1 MSQPSE
7 QGATTEGTAPA
18 RPGKTLG
25 QVTEF
30 TMIVPLKPGGADR
43 IRERLNQGAQTR
55 EDAGKD
61 VRELVGTLHDLRT
74 IIIDND
80 TRLLFATTF
89 DGDWDSYINDFASTI
104 PDRLDAVFGECV
116 DYPGI
121 RSPEIKDYILTYQV
135 TADDWYSA
143 YPNPTV
149 KQIKKGQRV
158 LKAWEELLDASE
170 E

>member
-1 MSQPSE
+1 MAQQTTP
-7 QGATTEGTAPA
+7 ATTAPV

-30 TMIVPLKPGGADR
+30 TLILPLKPGGADR
-43 IRERLNQGAQTR
+43 LRETLNRVQQTR
-55 EDAGKD
+55 GGEGM
-61 VRELVGTLHDLRT
+61 LVDTLHDMRT

-89 DGDWDSYINDFASTI
+89 DGDWDSYISDFSTQI

-121 RSPEIKDYILTYQV
+121 RSPEITDYILKYQV

-143 YPNPTV
+143 YPNTTV

-158 LKAWEELLDASE
+158 LNAWEELLDTAD
-170 E
+170 

>member
-1 MSQPSE
+1 MAQ
-7 QGATTEGTAPA
+7 QTTTATNGSV

-30 TMIVPLKPGGADR
+30 TAIFPLNPGGA
-43 IRERLNQGAQTR
+43 ERTR
-55 EDAGKD
+55 ELLNRVATTRGTEAD
-61 VRELVGTLHDLRT
+61 VADRVGTLHDMRS

-89 DGDWDSYINDFASTI
+89 DGDWDTYISDFSTQI
-104 PDRLDAVFGECV
+104 PDQLDALFGECV

-121 RSPEIKDYILTYQV
+121 RSPGITDYILKYQV

-143 YPNPTV
+143 YPNTTV
-149 KQIKKGQRV
+149 KEVKKGQRV
-158 LKAWEELLDASE
+158 LKAWEEMLDTAE

>member
-1 MSQPSE
+1 LSQPTE
-7 QGATTEGTAPA
+7 QGATPEGTAPV

-43 IRERLNQGAQTR
+43 LRETLNKLRQSRGS
-55 EDAGKD
+55 EVHVVD
-61 VRELVGTLHDLRT
+61 TLHDMRSV
-74 IIIDND
+74 IIDND
-80 TRLLFATTF
+80 TRMLFATTF
-89 DGDWDSYINDFASTI
+89 DGDWDSYISDFASMM
-104 PDRLDAVFGECV
+104 PDQLDALFAECV

-121 RSPEIKDYILTYQV
+121 RSPEITDYILKYQV

-143 YPNPTV
+143 YPNATV

>member
-1 MSQPSE
+1 MAQ
-7 QGATTEGTAPA
+7 QTTTATTASA

-43 IRERLNQGAQTR
+43 LRETLNRAAQSR
-55 EDAGKD
+55 GSEGGSEGD
-61 VRELVGTLHDLRT
+61 LVGTLHDMRT

-80 TRLLFATTF
+80 TRMLFATTF
-89 DGDWDSYINDFASTI
+89 DGDWDSYISDFSSKI
-104 PDRLDAVFGECV
+104 PDRLDALFGECV

-121 RSPEIKDYILTYQV
+121 RSPEITDYILKYQV
-135 TADDWYSA
+135 TADDWFSA
-143 YPNPTV
+143 YPNATV

-158 LKAWEELLDASE
+158 LKAWEELLDTAD
-170 E
+170 